1 MFIRHSLSPTMA
13 TEPLARLL
21 RQNPEL
27 APLRERMQRVGR
39 LQGRFRS
46 VVPVELASASR
57 VCAVDG
63 TTVVVRADNAP
74 VAAALR
80 ALAPRLLAG
89 LNATGPEP
97 GKNSKNPLKNKRDQ
111 ELTALRVE
119 VQVES
124 PAPVR
129 RPRSRGELPA
139 DKLAGVAA
147 GLSDSPLK
155 EALERIVRTQA
166 KTSTRSKR

>member
-1 MFIRHSLSPTMA
+1 MA

-21 RQNPEL
+21 RENPEL
-27 APLRERMQRVGR
+27 GPVRDRLERVRR
-39 LQGRFRS
+39 LQGRYRC
-46 VVPVELASASR
+46 VVPAELASTSR

-89 LNATGPEP
+89 LNAPAPP
-97 GKNSKNPLKNKRDQ
+97 GKNPLKNKRDQ

-119 VQVES
+119 VQVAA
-124 PAPVR
+124 PPPVR
-129 RPRSRGELPA
+129 RPAPREPLPVER
-139 DKLAGVAA
+139 LAKVAG
-147 GLSDSPLK
+147 GLADSPLK
-155 EALERIVRTQA
+155 QALERIVGGQA
-166 KTSTRSKR
+166 KSSIRSKR

>member
-1 MFIRHSLSPTMA
+1 MA

-21 RQNPEL
+21 RDNPDLVPVRDRLEQV
-27 APLRERMQRVGR
+27 RR
-39 LQGRFRS
+39 LQGRYRS
-46 VVPVELASASR
+46 VVPGELASTSR

-89 LNATGPEP
+89 LNSPADPD
-97 GKNSKNPLKNKRDQ
+97 KNPLKIKRDQ

-119 VQVES
+119 VQVE
-124 PAPVR
+124 APPPSR
-129 RPRSRGELPA
+129 RPRARGELPA
-139 DKLAGVAA
+139 YKLAGVAA

>member
-1 MFIRHSLSPTMA
+1 MA

-21 RQNPEL
+21 RQSPDL
-27 APLRERMQRVGR
+27 APVRDRLERVRR
-39 LQGRFRS
+39 LQGRYRS
-46 VVPVELASASR
+46 VVPVELASSSR

-89 LNATGPEP
+89 LAEPAGP
-97 GKNSKNPLKNKRDQ
+97 GKNSKNSLKNKADQ

-119 VQVES
+119 VQVDRLP
-124 PAPVR
+124 PARPVK
-129 RPRSRGELPA
+129 PRAPLPL
-139 DKLAGVAA
+139 DKLASVAK

-155 EALERIVRTQA
+155 EALEQITGGQA
-166 KTSTRSKR
+166 KRSTRSKR